1 MGQLFH
7 RASKLVSPAHDD
19 ASRQA
24 KQTAR
29 VLTIMLDDEY
39 ALLHSRVGQG
49 FRARGFR
56 SVSDQLLIVL
66 TVHDYQLTA
75 QTAPSKV

>member
-1 MGQLFH
+1 
-7 RASKLVSPAHDD
+7 
-19 ASRQA
+19 
-24 KQTAR
+24 
-29 VLTIMLDDEY
+29 MLDDEY